1 MPGKG
6 SEAGYTHQRIYR
18 RTRHGDR
25 ETPADD
31 RSRHNVRGPIRQA
44 VVPDLHGKRSRIAR
58 NLTRSEW
65 SRHSARGHLNRK
77 RLFCSWLLLRRG
89 AIGRGLRVSRLRG
102 FTFERGVGD
111 HPCRHA
117 GLTGDV
123 SAKLEV
129 SAHVPTFGLDAL
141 ECCP

>member
-1 MPGKG
+1 MMPCGDECSDRMWTRNSSVMTSAWRGRRLPRMPGKG

-65 SRHSARGHLNRK
+65 SRHSDDGHLRYM
-77 RLFCSWLLLRRG
+77 RLSYSWSWHS
-89 AIGRGLRVSRLRG
+89 A
-102 FTFERGVGD
+102 VG
-111 HPCRHA
+111 
-117 GLTGDV
+117 
-123 SAKLEV
+123 
-129 SAHVPTFGLDAL
+129 
-141 ECCP
+141 